1 MQGLVGYRR
10 TPTSEEELVD
20 LEIDLLL
27 EAIYRM
33 TGYDFREYMRSSIK
47 RRIEN
52 RLNRDR
58 LSTVSDLLKK
68 VIHEDGYVTNLL
80 NDFSINVTDMFRDPE
95 FFYTFRKKIVPKIK
109 DLPEIRIWHAGC
121 STGEEVYSMAILLK
135 EEGLLDKAKIY
146 ATDMNEKV
154 IAKARQGAFSLKR
167 MQAYT
172 KNYLQAGG
180 KAAFSEYYNTD
191 FQYAHFHP
199 YLSKN
204 IVFAQHNLVTDGS
217 FNEFHVIIC
226 RNVIIYF
233 NMELQEK
240 VFRLFS
246 DSLSEDGF
254 IGLGNKE
261 SLKIME
267 MSNSFIE
274 IDSAQRLY
282 QKK

>member
-1 MQGLVGYRR
+1 
-10 TPTSEEELVD
+10 
-20 LEIDLLL
+20 
-27 EAIYRM
+27 M
-33 TGYDFREYMRSSIK
+33 TGYDFRDYMRSSIK
-47 RRIEN
+47 RRIEH

-68 VIHEDGYVTNLL
+68 VIHEEGYVANLL

-95 FFYTFRKKIVPKIK
+95 FFYTFRKKIIPKLK

-121 STGEEVYSMAILLK
+121 STGEEVYSMAILLQ

-154 IAKARQGAFSLKR
+154 IEKARQGAFSLKR

-172 KNYLQAGG
+172 KNYLHAGG

-191 FQYAHFHP
+191 VQYAYFDP
-199 YLSKN
+199 SLSKN

-240 VFRLFS
+240 VFQLFS
-246 DSLSEDGF
+246 DSLSSGGF

-267 MSNSFIE
+267 MSHAFDE